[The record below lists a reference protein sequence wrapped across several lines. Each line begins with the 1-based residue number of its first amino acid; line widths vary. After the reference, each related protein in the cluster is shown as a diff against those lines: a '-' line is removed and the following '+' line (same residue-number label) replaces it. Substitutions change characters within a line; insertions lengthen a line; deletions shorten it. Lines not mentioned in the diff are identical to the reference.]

1 MTDSDSDEQ
10 GELRGIQI
18 GSVHIG
24 PIEYHFLK
32 LAIYSVVGLFV
43 WPYLLLLYIYL
54 SVRRFNKN
62 LAKLSKRASRTVREE
77 YKAGYEEGESED

>member
-1 MTDSDSDEQ
+1 MTDSDSDQQDES
-10 GELRGIQI
+10 GGIQI

-24 PIEYHFLK
+24 PIEYRFLK
-32 LAIYSVVGLFV
+32 LVLYAVVELFI

-54 SVRRFNKN
+54 SIRRFNKN
-62 LAKLSKRASRTVREE
+62 LAKISRRASRTVRDE